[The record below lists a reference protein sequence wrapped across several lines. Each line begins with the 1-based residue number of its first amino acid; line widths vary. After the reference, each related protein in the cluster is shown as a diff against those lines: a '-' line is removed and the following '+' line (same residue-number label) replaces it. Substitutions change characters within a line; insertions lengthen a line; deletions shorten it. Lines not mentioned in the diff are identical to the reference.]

1 MSSHDAAPPEPGR
14 GFADLDEVVAAAGQ
28 HVGTSPW
35 MEVTQDRIDTFAAAT
50 GDHQWIHVDPERAR
64 TGPYGATVAHGYLT
78 LSLLPVLGASAYTVG
93 PGVTR
98 VNYGMNRV
106 RFPHPVRVGSRV
118 RAVVSFGDVTPV
130 GVGLQLVQ
138 RFVVEIEG
146 VDKPACVA
154 ETVVLLRG

>member
-1 MSSHDAAPPEPGR
+1 MSTEQVPSAAR
-14 GFADLDEVVAAAGQ
+14 VFADLDEVAAAAGTT
-28 HVGTSPW
+28 VGTSPW
-35 MEVTQDRIDTFAAAT
+35 MEVAQDRVDLFAEAT

-64 TGPYGATVAHGYLT
+64 TGPYGTTVAHGYLT
-78 LSLLPVLGASAYTVG
+78 LSLLPVLGASAYSVG

-98 VNYGMNRV
+98 VNYGINRA

-118 RAVVSFGDVTPV
+118 RAVVAFGDVTAV
-130 GVGLQLVQ
+130 SAGLQLVQ
-138 RFVVEIEG
+138 EFVVEIAG